1 MLILNRR
8 RSPLSRISASAALGL
23 MVSLSLA
30 ACGDSSDSGDGSGSD
45 ASGFGTGSGDGSAG
59 ESGFGGTSGGWD
71 PSGGAT
77 GTSGAGTTGG
87 GPDEEPPPEEEP
99 PEEEPPEEMKC
110 DDETPVVLYLSPDD
124 SNSMSSPVQ
133 AREAVLGTFGSL
145 SNVPVRTYEFMNY
158 YTFQYPTPEA
168 GKLTLTTELLKVAET
183 TDRSEFVLQIGVAS
197 ETVTNEDRAPLN
209 ITLVLDES
217 GSMSGT
223 PMEMQKES
231 CRAIAA
237 SLKSGDI
244 VSAVGWDTTN
254 AIKLGGYAVTGPDDS
269 QLLAV
274 CNGLE
279 AGGGTDLAGGLKA
292 GYQLAE
298 ASYDAGR
305 INRIVLIS
313 DGGANVGITN
323 EEIIAEHAGA
333 NNEDGIYMVGVGV
346 GDATSYNDLLMDT
359 VTDIGKGASVF
370 IPNAEEAWKIFNTQF
385 VNTLAVSAR
394 DVQVELELPPGFSIV
409 KFSGEEYSTDPAE
422 VEPQHLAPNDA
433 MVFYQQIE
441 TCAPSLISPDT
452 PVSVTVRYKDGVT
465 FEERTV
471 ADSISFG
478 DLMGDS
484 SLNLLKGRAV
494 YTYAEALKAQSDFEV
509 DPAVAVAEAFEAL
522 EAAEAALPEDAE
534 LAEIRAV
541 LEAL

>member
-1 MLILNRR
+1 MLNFSRR
-8 RSPLSRISASAALGL
+8 CSPLSRTSASVALGL
-23 MVSLSLA
+23 LVSLSLI
-30 ACGDSSDSGDGSGSD
+30 ACGDSSDSGGSSDGSYG
-45 ASGFGTGSGDGSAG
+45 ATGDSSSAG

-71 PSGGAT
+71 PTGDSSGGPSGTTGGAT
-77 GTSGAGTTGG
+77 GSE
-87 GPDEEPPPEEEP
+87 PDEEP

-158 YTFQYPTPEA
+158 YTFQYPAAEA
-168 GKLTLTTELLKVAET
+168 GKLNLTTELLKVEET
-183 TDRSEFVLQIGVAS
+183 EDRSEFVLQIGVS
-197 ETVTNEDRAPLN
+197 SDLVTNEDRAPLN
-209 ITLVLDES
+209 LTLVLDES
-217 GSMSGT
+217 GSMSGK

-237 SLKSGDI
+237 SLKAGDI
-244 VSAVGWDTTN
+244 VSAVGWDTSN
-254 AIKLGGYAVTGPDDS
+254 AIKLGGYTVEGPDDS

-298 ASYDAGR
+298 ASFDAER

-370 IPNAEEAWKIFNTQF
+370 IPNTEEAWKIFNTQF

-394 DVQVELELPPGFSIV
+394 DVQVELELPPGFAIV

-441 TCAPSLISPDT
+441 TCAPSLVQPDT
-452 PVSVTVRYKDGVT
+452 PVNVTVRYKDAVT
-465 FEERTV
+465 FEERV
-471 ADSISFG
+471 VEDSITFG

-484 SLNLLKGRAV
+484 SLNLLKGRAI
-494 YTYAEALKAQSDFEV
+494 YTYAEALKAQSDFEA
-509 DPAVAVAEAFEAL
+509 DPAVAVTEAFLAL

-534 LAEIRAV
+534 LAEIRTV